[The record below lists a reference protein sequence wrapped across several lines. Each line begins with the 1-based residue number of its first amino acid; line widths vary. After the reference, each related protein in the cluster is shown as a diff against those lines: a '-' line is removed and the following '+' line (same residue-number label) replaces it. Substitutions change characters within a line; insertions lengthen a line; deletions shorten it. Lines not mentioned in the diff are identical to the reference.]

1 MASILDRRG
10 DGLNRPVW
18 NGFQQMERKLIGEKK
33 PMLPVHAGESRYQ
46 VALDSDRNFREMILA
61 AFALALFA
69 ATGFGQAAIT
79 AGPIRTGLLCL
90 AGAGFGLRI
99 VALRF
104 ASPGTDTGLVDG
116 PHLRLVATVVGG
128 AGVVGSL
135 LGGSE
140 GIQAVMGVLLCTA
153 LLLAGTSL
161 ERLRPLLYTLVGIV
175 LTAFITYS
183 YGTAGGGFNSSMAV
197 LGFTLGVAG
206 VAVSSLSNWD
216 QPTANQPTM
225 MVTSFA
231 TYGWIILTSL
241 TDLRAA
247 WVGPVALVTCVLYGI
262 LERQITV
269 RSAFAPIIIL
279 LVVLHLSGFVDA
291 GANQARL
298 IGPHLTALLLEFC
311 LLGMAGYRHAIAAL
325 NRFPLATYRSSPQCL
340 VPTTDHAWDHPVK
353 IDAA

>member
-104 ASPGTDTGLVDG
+104 ASPGTGTGLVDG
-116 PHLRLVATVVGG
+116 PHSRLVATVVGG

-231 TYGWIILTSL
+231 
-241 TDLRAA
+241 
-247 WVGPVALVTCVLYGI
+247 LVTCVLYGI